1 MRKRVWV
8 LSIIVLVMARP
19 VWSDL
24 LVEPFIG
31 YSMGEAKGGGAKE
44 DHSGVLYGGK
54 LGYKM
59 LGLSAGL
66 RYDMGGIDA
75 EEGNSSKEYDHRAYG
90 FFVGYDVPL
99 LFRVSAAYYIS
110 AERELETSQKAEE
123 SIGQT
128 FEGSGISFHF
138 ASNFLPFIKFFL
150 EYHKYD
156 FDKVDSP
163 KSLPSGFLGNTTW
176 YVFGLSLPLDF

>member
-31 YSMGEAKGGGAKE
+31 YSMGEAEGGGAKE

-75 EEGNSSKEYDHRAYG
+75 SWNDGDQGRAPYDGTEIPSENPFSGFVPLPGLDNASFDGKGHTISNLYIHSQVTQIGLFSSLNTNSS
-90 FFVGYDVPL
+90 V
-99 LFRVSAAYYIS
+99 
-110 AERELETSQKAEE
+110 
-123 SIGQT
+123 
-128 FEGSGISFHF
+128 
-138 ASNFLPFIKFFL
+138 
-150 EYHKYD
+150 
-156 FDKVDSP
+156 
-163 KSLPSGFLGNTTW
+163 KSLHLKSIRIHDAKTVQVVREEVGRRPRYFTGVNW
-176 YVFGLSLPLDF
+176 DIRC